1 MLKHTRAMESHFRAK
16 EQAKPSGD
24 IRNATHTRATM
35 ARFYAKEQKMA
46 LRRYKNAKAH

>member
-1 MLKHTRAMESHFRAK
+1 MESHFRAK
-16 EQAKPSGD
+16 EQTKPHK
-24 IRNATHTRATM
+24 RFEKCYATRATM